1 MYLITFEVFVLF
13 LGREFRVWVELCPE
27 FGHLAAISDAIYNL
41 MAGNEL
47 STSQL
52 ATVDIVTLESGLNV
66 TRTDI
71 GR

>member
-1 MYLITFEVFVLF
+1 MKSLF
-13 LGREFRVWVELCPE
+13 YFWVESLEFELSCVQ

-52 ATVDIVTLESGLNV
+52 ASVDIVTLESGLNV

-71 GR
+71 GMVPYR